1 MKYLEISMQVRDE
14 GEQPVSLI
22 YERSIAVSDGLKFE
36 DWQQQCVS
44 KIQQASD
51 EVAELLTDD
60 LSREA
65 KA

>member
-1 MKYLEISMQVRDE
+1 MKYLEISMKLRDE

-36 DWQQQCVS
+36 DWQQPCVA